1 MFYEK
6 LRELRKQN
14 NYSQEELANLLD
26 ISRQSVS
33 KWESGISMPDL
44 ENVIKI
50 SDLFGVSI
58 DYLLKDRKSDSDFNY
73 YTVHNEKPLQI
84 DYIAYVTI
92 ILSVITIVSLLILS
106 FIIPHNYSDLSR
118 GIDVTG
124 FMAYYYSFLEF
135 RITVLTAAIA
145 TLLAI
150 SIIIIPDDLLR
161 RIFVKKSSK
170 NK

>member
-1 MFYEK
+1 
-6 LRELRKQN
+6 
-14 NYSQEELANLLD
+14 
-26 ISRQSVS
+26 
-33 KWESGISMPDL
+33 
-44 ENVIKI
+44 
-50 SDLFGVSI
+50 
-58 DYLLKDRKSDSDFNY
+58 
-73 YTVHNEKPLQI
+73 
-84 DYIAYVTI
+84 
-92 ILSVITIVSLLILS
+92 LS